1 MRHVTVPILIMV
13 ICPLILLSAFGQKDE
28 FADEERK
35 DRYELLKMDQRLQE
49 NLPEVIDYF
58 KNKQADPDIPIQAT
72 THQQILKLCQEL
84 SEIVAKIIEAKADKS
99 VSDLMARQR

>member
-1 MRHVTVPILIMV
+1 MRYVTAPILIAI

-49 NLPEVIDYF
+49 NLPEVINYF
-58 KNKQADPDIPIQAT
+58 KNKQAAPDIPIEAT
-72 THQQILKLCQEL
+72 THQQILKLCEEL
-84 SEIVAKIIEAKADKS
+84 SEIVPKIIEAKADKS
-99 VSDLMARQR
+99 